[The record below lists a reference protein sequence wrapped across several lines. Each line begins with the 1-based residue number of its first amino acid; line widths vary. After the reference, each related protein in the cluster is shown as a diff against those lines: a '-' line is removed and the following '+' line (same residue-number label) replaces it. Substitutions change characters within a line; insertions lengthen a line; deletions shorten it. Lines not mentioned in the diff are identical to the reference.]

1 MLSKQFALSQKNV
14 KPENKRIESL
24 TLKHVNQS
32 DDKKIE
38 LPKSPKIEP
47 IKQIPIDIKS
57 NEISSAMCNFDPNVI
72 ACTPPDG
79 YFMHNLRARMDKM

>member
-1 MLSKQFALSQKNV
+1 M
-14 KPENKRIESL
+14 IE
-24 TLKHVNQS
+24 HVNPS
-32 DDKKIE
+32 DNKQIE
-38 LPKSPKIEP
+38 LPKSPKVEP
-47 IKQIPIDIKS
+47 VKQMPIDIKS

>member
-1 MLSKQFALSQKNV
+1 MLSRQFALY
-14 KPENKRIESL
+14 ENKRIESL
-24 TLKHVNQS
+24 TVEPVNIFENKQ
-32 DDKKIE
+32 IE
-38 LPKSPKIEP
+38 LPKSPKVEP
-47 IKQIPIDIKS
+47 VKQIVTDIKS